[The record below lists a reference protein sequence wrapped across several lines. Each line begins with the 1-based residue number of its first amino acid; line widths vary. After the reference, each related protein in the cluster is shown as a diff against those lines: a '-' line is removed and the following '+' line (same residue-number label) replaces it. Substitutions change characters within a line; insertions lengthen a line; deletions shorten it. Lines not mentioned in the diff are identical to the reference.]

1 MSKLSASSRY
11 LSSGLFAL
19 LAVGAASAA
28 ATGCAKADEEKKTAN
43 WTCTRDEVP
52 MGEVVRCSTS
62 ALTADGPSTASVT
75 GSTGTTSSGGT
86 TDGTTPTGGVLLPDP
101 TAPLPTAYNCSGQYV
116 AVDCPPIGATGGDG
130 TDPVGTGSGSTSGG
144 TTDGTTNSGGTSGTG
159 TSGTTGTSGG
169 GTSGG
174 SADGT
179 SGSTPVGT
187 ASGTSSSSSGGTGN
201 GNGGTNGNGSTN
213 GNASSSG
220 GGGNSSGNSGHTND
234 GTGPNGS
241 NSNGTTNGGG
251 GSSHERGPDECS
263 WVPDL
268 DYCSGSGGGTSDGS
282 TSDGTTMT
290 GTSSSSS
297 GGTSGG
303 SSGATSSSSSGGTSG
318 ATSSS
323 SSGGTSGATSSSSS
337 GGTGTDCT
345 KSNCDVPGQTKKGGT
360 TDGTSSSSSSGGA
373 SSSSSGGA
381 SSSSSGGS
389 GSGGGG
395 KSWDCTKDDKGNRI
409 CVSTPECAPGT
420 HAAACGACVDDSDT
434 SGGDCVPPTEG
445 GCWITGGGFIEGA
458 SIVPAAPA
466 DGKDNFGGNA
476 KPMKKG
482 GVSGH
487 WNHVDHGTGNHA
499 KGRPEYIMC
508 RVTDGPGPKQP
519 GGKKGLVVNQVY
531 FGGHAQ
537 WREAASATWADGYWF
552 DVVAEDHGEPGNT
565 SAIKNGAMP
574 DSYHFTIRKMDDP
587 TAKVSGAIV
596 YETRDD
602 LRGGNIQIHPSNPGH
617 PAVSDPLPSWVSIEQ

>member
-1 MSKLSASSRY
+1 MRKRNASSRR
-11 LSSGLFAL
+11 LSSGLLAFVAL
-19 LAVGAASAA
+19 GAVASTTIACGQPDA
-28 ATGCAKADEEKKTAN
+28 EKKQAT
-43 WTCTRDEVP
+43 WSCTRDEVP

-62 ALTADGPSTASVT
+62 ALTADGPVT
-75 GSTGTTSSGGT
+75 TGGTTTTTGGT
-86 TDGTTPTGGVLLPDP
+86 TDGTTTGGALLPDP
-101 TAPLPTAYNCSGQYV
+101 TAPLPTAYSCSGDYV
-116 AVDCPPIGATGGDG
+116 ALDCPPIGATGGDG
-130 TDPVGTGSGSTSGG
+130 SDPIGTGSGSTSGG
-144 TTDGTTNSGGTSGTG
+144 TATTGGTTDGTAGSGGTSG
-159 TSGTTGTSGG
+159 SSG
-169 GTSGG
+169 GTSG
-174 SADGT
+174 A
-179 SGSTPVGT
+179 TPVGT
-187 ASGTSSSSSGGTGN
+187 MGASSGAN
-201 GNGGTNGNGSTN
+201 
-213 GNASSSG
+213 
-220 GGGNSSGNSGHTND
+220 GNSSGNSGHTTD

-241 NSNGTTNGGG
+241 NSGGTTNGGG
-251 GSSHERGPDECS
+251 GSSHQRGPDECS

-268 DYCSGSGGGTSDGS
+268 DYCGGSGG
-282 TSDGTTMT
+282 
-290 GTSSSSS
+290 SSS
-297 GGTSGG
+297 GGT
-303 SSGATSSSSSGGTSG
+303 T
-318 ATSSS
+318 
-323 SSGGTSGATSSSSS
+323 SSSS
-337 GGTGTDCT
+337 GGTGAGSDCT
-345 KSNCDVPGQTKKGGT
+345 KSNCDVPGQGKKDGTSSSSSGGAGGATSSSSSSGGT
-360 TDGTSSSSSSGGA
+360 TDGTSSSSSGGA
-373 SSSSSGGA
+373 SSS
-381 SSSSSGGS
+381 
-389 GSGGGG
+389 GGGG
-395 KSWDCTKDDKGNRI
+395 HNSWSCTKDDNGNRI
-409 CVSTPECAPGT
+409 CASTPKCAPGT

-434 SGGDCVPPTEG
+434 SGGDCVPPSDG

-458 SIVPAAPA
+458 GLVPAAPA

-537 WREAASATWADGYWF
+537 WREAAAATWSDGYWF

-587 TAKVSGAIV
+587 AAKVSGAIV

-617 PAVSDPLPSWVSIEQ
+617 PAVSSPLPGWVSLEQ

>member
-1 MSKLSASSRY
+1 MNKLTASSRY

-19 LAVGAASAA
+19 IAVGAASAA
-28 ATGCAKADEEKKTAN
+28 AAGCAKADEEKKQAS

-62 ALTADGPSTASVT
+62 ALTADGP
-75 GSTGTTSSGGT
+75 TTTTTGGT
-86 TDGTTPTGGVLLPDP
+86 TDGTTTTDGTLLPDP
-101 TAPLPTAYNCSGQYV
+101 TAPLPTAYNCSGDYV
-116 AVDCPPIGATGGDG
+116 ALDCPPVGATGGDG
-130 TDPVGTGSGSTSGG
+130 SDPVGTSSGSTSGG
-144 TTDGTTNSGGTSGTG
+144 TTGSS
-159 TSGTTGTSGG
+159 GTSGG
-169 GTSGG
+169 GTS
-174 SADGT
+174 
-179 SGSTPVGT
+179 
-187 ASGTSSSSSGGTGN
+187 
-201 GNGGTNGNGSTN
+201 
-213 GNASSSG
+213 SSG
-220 GGGNSSGNSGHTND
+220 GGGGNGASSGGNGNSSGNSGHTTD

-241 NSNGTTNGGG
+241 NSGGTTNGGG
-251 GSSHERGPDECS
+251 GSSHARGPDECS

-268 DYCSGSGGGTSDGS
+268 DYCGGAGGGGGTSDGT
-282 TSDGTTMT
+282 TSS

-297 GGTSGG
+297 GGTGSG
-303 SSGATSSSSSGGTSG
+303 S
-318 ATSSS
+318 
-323 SSGGTSGATSSSSS
+323 
-337 GGTGTDCT
+337 DCT
-345 KSNCDVPGQTKKGGT
+345 KSNCDVPGQTKKDGTSSSSGGTSGATSSGGTSSSGGT
-360 TDGTSSSSSSGGA
+360 TDGTSSSSSGGA
-373 SSSSSGGA
+373 SSSGASRSSGGA
-381 SSSSSGGS
+381 SSSGG

-395 KSWDCTKDDKGNRI
+395 HKSWDCTKDDKGNRI
-409 CVSTPECAPGT
+409 CVSTPDCAPGT
-420 HAAACGACVDDSDT
+420 HASACGACVDNSDA

-458 SIVPAAPA
+458 SLTPAAPA

-537 WREAASATWADGYWF
+537 WREAAAATWSDGYWF

-587 TAKVSGAIV
+587 AAKVSGAIV

-617 PAVSDPLPSWVSIEQ
+617 PAVSSPLPGWVSLEQ